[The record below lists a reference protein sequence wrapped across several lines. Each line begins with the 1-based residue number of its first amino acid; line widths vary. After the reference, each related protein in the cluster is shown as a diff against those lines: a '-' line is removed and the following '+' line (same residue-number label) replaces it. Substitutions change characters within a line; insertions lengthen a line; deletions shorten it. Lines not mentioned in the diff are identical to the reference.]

1 MVTVNRQSLRR
12 RSRHKIGK
20 LYSRGTSTVK
30 LIRFG
35 EKGNEKPGIRCDDGT
50 IRDVSSIVDD
60 YGPETLSPALISRL
74 RDIEIASLPVAPDH
88 VRIGAP
94 VARVGHFIAIGLN
107 YADHAAETGAAIP
120 SEPIVFSK
128 APSCLSG
135 PYDDVLLP
143 PGSTKLDWEVELAVV
158 IGTLCDNVTE
168 SDALEYVLGYTLAN
182 DVSER
187 AYQAERG
194 GQWIKGKSA
203 PTFGPLGPWIATSDE
218 IKNPQSLAMFLD
230 VNGERRQTGTTATMI
245 FAVAQIISYLSRFMI
260 LEPGDVIVTGTPP
273 GVGLGMKPP
282 QFLRKGDE
290 MRLGIA
296 GLGEQHQRVVAR

>member
-1 MVTVNRQSLRR
+1 M
-12 RSRHKIGK
+12 
-20 LYSRGTSTVK
+20 K

-35 EKGNEKPGIRCDDGT
+35 DRGKEKPGIRCDDGT
-50 IRDVSSIVDD
+50 IRDVSSIVAD
-60 YGPETLSPALISRL
+60 YGPETLSPALVACL
-74 RDIEIASLPVAPDH
+74 RETEIASLPAAPDG

-120 SEPIVFSK
+120 GEPIIFSK

-135 PYDDVLLP
+135 PNDDVLLP

-158 IGTLCDNVTE
+158 IGVRCDHVTE
-168 SDALEYVLGYTLAN
+168 ADALDHVLGYTLAN

-187 AYQAERG
+187 EYQAERG

-203 PTFGPLGPWIATSDE
+203 PTFGPLGPWIATPDE
-218 IKNPQSLAMFLD
+218 IEDPQSLAMFLD

-245 FAVAQIISYLSRFMI
+245 FTVAQIVSYLSRFMI

-282 QFLRKGDE
+282 QFLHIGDE

-296 GLGEQHQRVVAR
+296 GLGEQRQRVVAR